1 MDKVRYGIIGIGK
14 QGGGYAAALA
24 KGKDKNAVLAAVC
37 DVDKVKLV
45 NADGQL
51 RTAKVG
57 FSWTTFFFGFLVPIF
72 RGDAKWAVI
81 MFIASIFTLF
91 LAQIVL
97 SFTYNGTY
105 VRELLSKGYR
115 PEDEYSRAVLVAKG
129 YIAG

>member
-1 MDKVRYGIIGIGK
+1 MLCLLRKETARRGSGGSAERKKFLGGK
-14 QGGGYAAALA
+14 YMI
-24 KGKDKNAVLAAVC
+24 
-37 DVDKVKLV
+37 VKLV

-72 RGDAKWAVI
+72 RGDVKWAVI
-81 MFIASIFTLF
+81 MFVASLLTLF
-91 LAQIVL
+91 VAQIVL

-105 VRELLSKGYR
+105 IRGLLNKGYR